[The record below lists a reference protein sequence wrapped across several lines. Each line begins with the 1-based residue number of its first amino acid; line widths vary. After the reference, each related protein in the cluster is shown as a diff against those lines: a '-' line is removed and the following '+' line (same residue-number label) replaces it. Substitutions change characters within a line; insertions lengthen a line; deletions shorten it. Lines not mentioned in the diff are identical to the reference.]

1 MAKILADQLVEGV
14 DAVDDGVH
22 GVLLAGQGLISLKD
36 ATRVGRVITL
46 TPVTHAHEY
55 DAMPHHTHRD
65 LRGGGARAA
74 VFGISDGLVT
84 NVSLVLGVAGASP
97 GGAIVRLA
105 GVAGLIAGSFSM
117 ASGEYISMTAQ
128 RELME
133 RELEVERRS
142 LHRSP
147 EGEAAELRAM
157 YVDRGIDP
165 SVATEMA
172 NEVMQDPELALETH
186 AREELGI
193 STQNLGS
200 PWQAAAASFVT
211 FAIGA
216 FIPLAPWL
224 FTSGTAAIVL
234 SVVLGA
240 VASLAVGVVLAR
252 FTERPAVVSALRQL
266 AVTAIAAAVTFG
278 IGRAIGAGAG

>member
-1 MAKILADQLVEGV
+1 
-14 DAVDDGVH
+14 
-22 GVLLAGQGLISLKD
+22 
-36 ATRVGRVITL
+36 VGRVTTL
-46 TPVTHAHEY
+46 TPVSYAHEH